1 MSVTRGYAWGIG
13 DDEYLLI
20 PGSAWERPPLTDDPQ
35 EAVRPEHPRVD
46 TLALV
51 DRFWHGGVSGDGYVH
66 RIVEVVPTP

>member
-1 MSVTRGYAWGIG
+1 MGAT
-13 DDEYLLI
+13 
-20 PGSAWERPPLTDDPQ
+20 PLTDDPQ